1 MEISHRGRKG
11 GWTER
16 ERERDNRRYN
26 VVEEEES
33 NEEAMVRFPEK
44 VLDLIFPLRSLSSC
58 WVYLQSR

>member
-16 ERERDNRRYN
+16 EKEITGGTM
-26 VVEEEES
+26 VEEEES
-33 NEEAMVRFPEK
+33 NEEAMVRFSEK

-58 WVYLQSR
+58 WVYL